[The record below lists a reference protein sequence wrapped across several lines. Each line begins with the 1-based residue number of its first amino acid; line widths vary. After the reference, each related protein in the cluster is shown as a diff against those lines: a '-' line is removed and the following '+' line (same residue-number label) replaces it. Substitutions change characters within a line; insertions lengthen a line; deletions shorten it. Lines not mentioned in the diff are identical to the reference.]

1 MIHPEANSSPAENLC
16 HKTSQVL
23 IKYNGGLGT
32 EQTFPIQKG
41 EIEKWNNKSKISP
54 KPKRVITKSQIL
66 RTVFLGLIPAL
77 PTLQGGG
84 SASRYT
90 RAFPNPTILL
100 GAAYAMPIG
109 FQLCACGCPSL
120 ESNTGVFTGLGSQ
133 GQPYPPQ
140 LCQALLQST
149 LSVAAM
155 PLQRLYAW
163 LVCPGFQEVSSFQ
176 IQVEVNTHH
185 DFAGVWSPQFWARII
200 WLVETR
206 RCPSS
211 LLKLNRKP

>member
-41 EIEKWNNKSKISP
+41 EIEKWSNRSKVNP
-54 KPKRVITKSQIL
+54 KPKRVITKPQIL
-66 RTVFLGLIPAL
+66 RTVFLGL
-77 PTLQGGG
+77 
-84 SASRYT
+84 
-90 RAFPNPTILL
+90 
-100 GAAYAMPIG
+100 M
-109 FQLCACGCPSL
+109 PSL
-120 ESNTGVFTGLGSQ
+120 TYTLGWQFCFQIHQGIPQPHNFAGCCLCNAYRILVVCLWLSQPGIKHRCLTGLGSQ
-133 GQPYPPQ
+133 GQPHPPQ
-140 LCQALLQST
+140 LYWALLQSK
-149 LSVAAM
+149 LSAAAM

-163 LVCPGFQEVSSFQ
+163 VVCPGFQEVSSFQ

-211 LLKLNRKP
+211 LLKLNREP